1 MKKLNLRKKQ
11 GITLIALVVTIVVL
25 LILAAVSIGM
35 LTGENGVITQAQRAK
50 EETVIA
56 DEKEILSLS
65 YTTCKQD
72 NMINDMAEEIVTDEQ
87 LQIELNNNKR
97 NTTVTLVGE
106 DLEVIFTDTNH
117 KYVIYQNGTI
127 EQVENLSP
135 EEANKIVDVVAS
147 NRENIYVLTAEGKVK
162 KANIIEGNMFDTLEV
177 AENAETITRNGV
189 RKKGDNY
196 FIDNQG
202 KVYTWG
208 DNSDGQ
214 LGDGT
219 DVYYSNEPKCISDIP
234 GNALNGKNII
244 DVVWNGETVVA
255 LDDQGK
261 VYTWG
266 DNEYGQLGDGTDVY
280 YSNEPKCISDIAG
293 NLLNGKKITDI
304 SNNGYTIIVLDDQG
318 KVYTWGGMLGN
329 GTMDMSSVP
338 ICISD
343 INENQL
349 NGKNIT
355 EIYSA
360 GYGSMIIALDD
371 QGKVY
376 TWGTNEYGQLG
387 NGTYEE
393 YSLSPICISDISGNA
408 LNGKKI
414 IDVVLDETVVALD
427 DQGKIYTW
435 GDNYGGQLGDGTDVE
450 YSNEPICISD
460 ISESELKGKKITN
473 IYNAE
478 GTIIALSNE
487 GELYTWGDNY
497 GGKLGNGTDIEY
509 SNKPICITS
518 SSDALRGKTIL
529 NVAVVYNKCFP
540 IIALDKEGNAYIWGI
555 VGINTPYC
563 VNENMDKENINKI
576 GILKN
581 DYIMYFI
588 SENGNAYIGY
598 APRP

>member
-1 MKKLNLRKKQ
+1 M
-11 GITLIALVVTIVVL
+11 ILVVT
-25 LILAAVSIGM
+25 
-35 LTGENGVITQAQRAK
+35 
-50 EETVIA
+50 
-56 DEKEILSLS
+56 
-65 YTTCKQD
+65 
-72 NMINDMAEEIVTDEQ
+72 
-87 LQIELNNNKR
+87 
-97 NTTVTLVGE
+97 
-106 DLEVIFTDTNH
+106 F
-117 KYVIYQNGTI
+117 
-127 EQVENLSP
+127 
-135 EEANKIVDVVAS
+135 
-147 NRENIYVLTAEGKVK
+147 
-162 KANIIEGNMFDTLEV
+162 
-177 AENAETITRNGV
+177 
-189 RKKGDNY
+189 
-196 FIDNQG
+196 
-202 KVYTWG
+202 
-208 DNSDGQ
+208 
-214 LGDGT
+214 
-219 DVYYSNEPKCISDIP
+219 
-234 GNALNGKNII
+234 
-244 DVVWNGETVVA
+244 VA

-261 VYTWG
+261 IYTWG
-266 DNEYGQLGDGTDVY
+266 DNDFGQLGHGTDIK
-280 YSNEPKCISDIAG
+280 YSNQPICISDIAG

-360 GYGSMIIALDD
+360 GNGSMIIALDD

-376 TWGTNEYGQLG
+376 TWGTNGHGQLG

-408 LNGKKI
+408 LNGKNI
-414 IDVVLDETVVALD
+414 IEISVGSAHTVAID

-478 GTIIALSNE
+478 GTITALSNE

-529 NVAVVYNKCFP
+529 NVAVVYNKYFP

-555 VGINTPYC
+555 VGINTPFC
-563 VNENMDKENINKI
+563 VNEYMDGEKINKI
-576 GILKN
+576 GILI
-581 DYIMYFI
+581 DGYIMYLI
-588 SENGNAYIGY
+588 SEKGNIYIGDT
-598 APRP
+598 PVP